1 MVALDMI
8 KERTFMKTCK
18 TCKQNLPLAKFS
30 KSKKT
35 RSDGTINE
43 YYDSTCMVCRR
54 KQYLSK
60 EGKRDMHR
68 ASSKEWYLAN
78 PEKAKSQRLKRYGID
93 FDGYNKLRE
102 TQNYRCAI
110 CNKHESEVSQGRA
123 KTPATALH
131 VDHCHST
138 NKIRGLLCTNCN
150 TILGKCY
157 DNEDILM
164 RAVSYLQGKL

>member
-1 MVALDMI
+1 MI

-18 TCKQNLPLAKFS
+18 TCKQHLPLSKFS
-30 KSKKT
+30 KSKKIKAN
-35 RSDGTINE
+35 GEVQE

-54 KQYLSK
+54 KHYLSK
-60 EGKRDMHR
+60 EGKKDLHR
-68 ASSKEWYLAN
+68 KSSKTWYSEN

-102 TQNYRCAI
+102 AQSYCCAI

-131 VDHCHST
+131 VDHCHVT

-157 DNEDILM
+157 DNPDTLM